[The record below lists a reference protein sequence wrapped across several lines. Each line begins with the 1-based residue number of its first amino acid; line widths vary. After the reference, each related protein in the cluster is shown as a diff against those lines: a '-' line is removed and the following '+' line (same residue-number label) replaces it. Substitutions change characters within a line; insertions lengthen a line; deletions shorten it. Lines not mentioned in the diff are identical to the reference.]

1 MILNNF
7 LKTLT
12 VILLFISFNSWSNEL
27 GTPQCYGYLTE
38 LVRSSNFPF
47 TDVTEEEIN
56 LLIDNDQG
64 SKILAQLNYDKK
76 EKDRENAN
84 STALVGW
91 IKYDIKN
98 QRLFNVSAYL
108 NEKPEELSFD
118 KKYAIKFEQCHKQKE
133 QIISEISCEKI
144 YNQIKDKIV
153 NFPRPLET
161 FTVIGKGRL
170 YFYSA
175 PNDKCKISNNLF
187 IIPKD
192 TVVVYSE
199 YNSFYY
205 VMYIGK
211 NNTVEGWIDSKRLKS
226 TGRNIGP
233 NTENKISN

>member
-7 LKTLT
+7 LKTLI
-12 VILLFISFNSWSNEL
+12 VVLLFLSFKSWSNEL
-27 GTPQCYGYLTE
+27 NNPKCYGYLTE
-38 LVRSSNFPF
+38 LVRNSTFPF
-47 TDVTEEEIN
+47 TDVTKEEIN
-56 LLIDNDQG
+56 LLIDDDQE
-64 SKILAQLNYDKK
+64 SEILAQLNYDKK
-76 EKDRENAN
+76 EKDSENVN

-118 KKYAIKFEQCHKQKE
+118 KKYAIKFEQCRKQKK
-133 QIISEISCEKI
+133 QIISESSCEKVH
-144 YNQIKDKIV
+144 NQIKDKIV
-153 NFPRPLET
+153 NFSKPLEV
-161 FTVIGKGRL
+161 FTVIGEGRL

-199 YNSFYY
+199 YNNFYY

-211 NNTVEGWIDSKRLKS
+211 NNTVEGWVDSKRLKS
-226 TGRNIGP
+226 TGKNIGP
-233 NTENKISN
+233 NTYNDI